1 MSIHTMFVI
10 MLALGWVLG
19 ILTVQLLRYAA
30 DYIRSVSL
38 SRERAMRAHPAGGV
52 GNLEPR
58 HVGRIHVP
66 TSRGR
71 DEVFD
76 QLAGTEL
83 PPGWDLRTDE
93 PLPDL
98 PDWLSAPAQR
108 RGDR

>member
-1 MSIHTMFVI
+1 MSIHTMLVI

-30 DYIRSVSL
+30 DYIRHISL
-38 SRERAMRAHPAGGV
+38 TRERAMRAHPAGGV
-52 GNLEPR
+52 GNR

-66 TSRGR
+66 ASRGR
-71 DEVFD
+71 DQVFD
-76 QLAGTEL
+76 QMAGQEL

-98 PDWLSAPAQR
+98 PDWLSVPSQPKR
-108 RGDR
+108 DVDW